1 MKVANNDVQAAR
13 LFINGRCVVQRGRA
27 KCFSIIK
34 EQITE
39 ISFTQADGVL
49 QDRGEN
55 WLKLAWR

>member
-1 MKVANNDVQAAR
+1 MKVANNDVQASR
-13 LFINGRCVVQRGRA
+13 LCVSGRCVVQRGRA
-27 KCFSIIK
+27 KCLSIVK

-39 ISFTQADGVL
+39 ISFTQTDGVL